1 MKRDNAPIHYK
12 NLYGFKS
19 MQNLPDK
26 YNFRIIR
33 ICEAAG
39 HDKGLIDAMS
49 SFVATAILRRDIVTK
64 DIWFQK
70 YVNILSLAVTVV

>member
-1 MKRDNAPIHYK
+1 MKSDNAPIHYK

-33 ICEAAG
+33 IYEAAG
-39 HDKGLIDAMS
+39 HDKLMQCQ
-49 SFVATAILRRDIVTK
+49 VLLRRQ
-64 DIWFQK
+64 F
-70 YVNILSLAVTVV
+70 